1 MLTPA
6 EVNGLPRRP
15 WTSIEHSK
23 AASHPPSLK
32 DDIEHS
38 TAASSFTS
46 RPPLTGELLAPLPIS
61 PSRSV
66 AALPDIDISPS
77 DPLIALGFDII
88 YEILPYLQVGDVLSL
103 QATSKTWYGA
113 LGGCR
118 SLWRKRV
125 EAAVSA
131 RRMKELDGIVSTKVS
146 NAEQDGQPLKPYE
159 ISKFLRTTCK

>member
-1 MLTPA
+1 M
-6 EVNGLPRRP
+6 
-15 WTSIEHSK
+15 
-23 AASHPPSLK
+23 
-32 DDIEHS
+32 
-38 TAASSFTS
+38 
-46 RPPLTGELLAPLPIS
+46 TGELLAPLPIS